1 MKKDYISHLFVPPE
15 KSATGNIS
23 DVIDDKLSKLFVR
36 KKSPR
41 RTVKEI
47 RDKIILHGREQ
58 R

>member
-1 MKKDYISHLFVPPE
+1 MKEDCLRHLFVPPE
-15 KSATGNIS
+15 KSTTERLS
-23 DVIDDKLSKLFVR
+23 DAVDDKLFCR

-41 RTVKEI
+41 RTVREI

>member
-1 MKKDYISHLFVPPE
+1 MKEDCLRHLFVPPE
-15 KSATGNIS
+15 KSATERIV
-23 DVIDDKLSKLFVR
+23 DAVDDRLSKLFVR